1 MKALPVTALL
11 LMLSGC
17 AALDQ
22 PRFYTLDL
30 NSTRLC
36 RGETGDC
43 QNLELIGP
51 SYNEPRIAQAYGIK
65 ANAES
70 WSVEQLSELLLAP
83 PGQLYEVRQLDRGIY
98 RLPANQATDTVFRYL
113 EQEEHQLYG
122 GGQERDD

>member
-1 MKALPVTALL
+1 MKALPLSALL
-11 LMLSGC
+11 LTLGGC

-36 RGETGDC
+36 RGETGIC

-51 SYNEPRIAQAYGIK
+51 SYNEPRIAQAYGIEVTAK
-65 ANAES
+65 G
-70 WSVEQLSELLLAP
+70 WTVEQLTGLMLSP
-83 PGQLYEVRQLDRGIY
+83 PNNLYPVQQQAQGVY

-113 EQEEHQLYG
+113 KLEEDQIYG
-122 GGQERDD
+122 GGKEVDD